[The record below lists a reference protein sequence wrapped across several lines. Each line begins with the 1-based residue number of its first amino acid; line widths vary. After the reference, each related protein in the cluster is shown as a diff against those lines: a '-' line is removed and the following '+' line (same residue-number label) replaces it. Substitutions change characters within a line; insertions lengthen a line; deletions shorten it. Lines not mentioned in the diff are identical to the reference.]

1 MKKRNIT
8 LCAVAMLCMQGYAK
22 ADTFTLKGD
31 NTCVENYAQMTAAYK
46 SNRPKMKKRLFTSKA
61 VEAEILRVKKL
72 LTNPKL
78 AWMFENCFPNTLDT
92 TVHFRMLDG
101 KPDTFVYTGDIH
113 AMWLRDSGAQVW
125 PYVQLANNDAQLKEM
140 LEGVIRRQFLC
151 INIDPYA
158 NAFND
163 GPTGGNWMTDLTAL
177 QAGERF
183 RPHAQFRAHKGA
195 ALLFE
200 TRRYRR
206 PGQRKLRCHCRRK
219 GENCRPD
226 PERYCKGGEVFQ
238 SRQPHGSREYDHP
251 APHQPGNKGN
261 RRHAPRC

>member
-22 ADTFTLKGD
+22 ADTFILKGD

-61 VEAEILRVKKL
+61 VEAEIVRVKKL

-113 AMWLRDSGAQVW
+113 AMWLSPV
-125 PYVQLANNDAQLKEM
+125 
-140 LEGVIRRQFLC
+140 
-151 INIDPYA
+151 
-158 NAFND
+158 
-163 GPTGGNWMTDLTAL
+163 
-177 QAGERF
+177 
-183 RPHAQFRAHKGA
+183 
-195 ALLFE
+195 
-200 TRRYRR
+200 
-206 PGQRKLRCHCRRK
+206 
-219 GENCRPD
+219 
-226 PERYCKGGEVFQ
+226 
-238 SRQPHGSREYDHP
+238 
-251 APHQPGNKGN
+251 
-261 RRHAPRC
+261 

>member
-92 TVHFRMLDG
+92 TV
-101 KPDTFVYTGDIH
+101 P
-113 AMWLRDSGAQVW
+113 Q
-125 PYVQLANNDAQLKEM
+125 
-140 LEGVIRRQFLC
+140 
-151 INIDPYA
+151 
-158 NAFND
+158 
-163 GPTGGNWMTDLTAL
+163 
-177 QAGERF
+177 
-183 RPHAQFRAHKGA
+183 
-195 ALLFE
+195 
-200 TRRYRR
+200 
-206 PGQRKLRCHCRRK
+206 GQRWK
-219 GENCRPD
+219 
-226 PERYCKGGEVFQ
+226 
-238 SRQPHGSREYDHP
+238 
-251 APHQPGNKGN
+251 A
-261 RRHAPRC
+261 